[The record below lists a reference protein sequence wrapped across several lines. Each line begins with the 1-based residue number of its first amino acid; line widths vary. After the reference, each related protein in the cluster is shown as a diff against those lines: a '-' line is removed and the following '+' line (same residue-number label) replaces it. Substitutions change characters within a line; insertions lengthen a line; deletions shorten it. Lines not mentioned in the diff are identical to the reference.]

1 MKHNTS
7 LQQMPALARRLRILY
22 FVAISLPIVL
32 GSAVAWAHTRQF
44 DIGLFALALV
54 GGVLLQAGTTMTND
68 AFDLRYHG
76 DTETDM
82 PWLPQQVLQGAVAF
96 FVVGIMVGVYI
107 VALTGPLVL
116 VLGAFGIVSALA
128 YSVPPVRLA
137 GTGLGELLA
146 GFNLSAVTTLG
157 SYYVQTGTVSIE
169 ALTAAVPGVCL
180 LAGVLA
186 INGFRPDKVLER
198 RPLWWRVGSKRA
210 YLIYDLF
217 AVPAYV
223 WLVGTL
229 LIGQLPVQAVV
240 GLLSLPLATAAHV
253 LTRQGAFERAGQFAA
268 YAYLL
273 ETVLLTIAYLF
284 A

>member
-1 MKHNTS
+1 MSHDTP

-32 GSAVAWAHTRQF
+32 GSAIAWAHTREF

-68 AFDLRYHG
+68 AFDLRYH
-76 DTETDM
+76 DNTETDM

-107 VALTGPLVL
+107 AALTGWLVL
-116 VLGAFGIVSALA
+116 ILGAFGIVSALA

-157 SYYVQTGTVSIE
+157 SYYIQTGEVSI
-169 ALTAAVPGVCL
+169 ASLSAAVPGVCL

-198 RPLWWRVGSKRA
+198 RPVWWRVGSERA

-223 WLVGTL
+223 WLIGTL
-229 LIGQLPVQAVV
+229 LVGQLPIQAVF
-240 GLLSLPLATAAHV
+240 GLLSLPLAAAAHV
-253 LTRQGAFERAGQFAA
+253 LARQRELERAGQFAA

-273 ETVLLTIAYLF
+273 ETVLLTGAYLF